1 MKITTVNYQKVFPLG
16 QYINERIGVEIQVDP
31 DESEIEA
38 LREAKRIVEQFHKDN
53 NPQLYSEPKEYP
65 YQLEGGAWVTKQ
77 KNEILGDKI
86 FISDMPP
93 SNPKNQPHSTIEA
106 ISSCTTLK
114 VLQEFD
120 LIVQNMGKKYPEIKD
135 AYDNKLKELQDA

>member
-31 DESEIEA
+31 DESEVDA

-53 NPQLYSEPKEYP
+53 NPQLYTETTVHNNSQFEDSPNAPWNLRKADEQPPYTPK
-65 YQLEGGAWVTKQ
+65 T
-77 KNEILGDKI
+77 
-86 FISDMPP
+86 
-93 SNPKNQPHSTIEA
+93 QPHSTIEA
-106 ISSCTTLK
+106 INSCTTLK

-120 LIVQNMGKKYPEIKD
+120 LIVKNMSSKYPEIKE
-135 AYDNKLKELQDA
+135 AYDNKLKQLTND